1 MQLWHKRNI
10 ARSPIHGRDPRK
22 TVRCST
28 LSLGRRSVS
37 CCPFPATGPGL
48 ALPDAK
54 RQMSMPPRS
63 VAQWLEHRSPKPG
76 VGGSSPSTPAKHLIE
91 IQGTWNSSCKRPAA
105 ACYPFATIF
114 ANACALN
121 VPCFLGRFIRVPR
134 GAECRINLGGGI
146 LLHSRQNVAV
156 EVEGDTNLAVPQSFA
171 RNLDMRSR
179 GKHVRA
185 VSMPQIMEAIPGQG
199 GAFNCQHP
207 FMGDECR
214 LH

>member
-76 VGGSSPSTPAKHLIE
+76 VGGSSPSTPASGFNNLRDRHPE
-91 IQGTWNSSCKRPAA
+91 QTECMDPSWTQSYSARGQWPAS
-105 ACYPFATIF
+105 
-114 ANACALN
+114 LN
-121 VPCFLGRFIRVPR
+121 WRHR
-134 GAECRINLGGGI
+134 GGGYVEAM
-146 LLHSRQNVAV
+146 VAAIGLV
-156 EVEGDTNLAVPQSFA
+156 YGGVYSVFPLRLDT
-171 RNLDMRSR
+171 
-179 GKHVRA
+179 
-185 VSMPQIMEAIPGQG
+185 
-199 GAFNCQHP
+199 
-207 FMGDECR
+207 
-214 LH
+214 